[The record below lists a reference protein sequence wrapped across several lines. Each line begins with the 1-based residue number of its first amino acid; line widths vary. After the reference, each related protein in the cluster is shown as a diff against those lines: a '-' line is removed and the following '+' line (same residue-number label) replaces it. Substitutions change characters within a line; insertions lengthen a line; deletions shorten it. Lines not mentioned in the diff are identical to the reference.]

1 VLGPLEIADGE
12 KLLAVERGRQK
23 TLLLVLLLHANEVVS
38 TDRLIEALWEER
50 PPASAGK
57 LTQGFVSR
65 LRRVLD
71 PGASASVCVE
81 VQNLLGLDLT
91 TRFGASASFLSAGG
105 YHHHLAANTW
115 GGVGVPP
122 QPADAAGLREWTLVV
137 PDENEVNR
145 ADERLRAGGVKTE
158 RLKHG
163 LWTRDPAGNAL
174 VVRTPPGT
182 NT

>member
-1 VLGPLEIADGE
+1 
-12 KLLAVERGRQK
+12 
-23 TLLLVLLLHANEVVS
+23 
-38 TDRLIEALWEER
+38 
-50 PPASAGK
+50 
-57 LTQGFVSR
+57 
-65 LRRVLD
+65 
-71 PGASASVCVE
+71 
-81 VQNLLGLDLT
+81 
-91 TRFGASASFLSAGG
+91 
-105 YHHHLAANTW
+105 
-115 GGVGVPP
+115 VPP

>member
-1 VLGPLEIADGE
+1 
-12 KLLAVERGRQK
+12 
-23 TLLLVLLLHANEVVS
+23 
-38 TDRLIEALWEER
+38 
-50 PPASAGK
+50 
-57 LTQGFVSR
+57 
-65 LRRVLD
+65 
-71 PGASASVCVE
+71 
-81 VQNLLGLDLT
+81 
-91 TRFGASASFLSAGG
+91 
-105 YHHHLAANTW
+105 
-115 GGVGVPP
+115 
-122 QPADAAGLREWTLVV
+122 VV